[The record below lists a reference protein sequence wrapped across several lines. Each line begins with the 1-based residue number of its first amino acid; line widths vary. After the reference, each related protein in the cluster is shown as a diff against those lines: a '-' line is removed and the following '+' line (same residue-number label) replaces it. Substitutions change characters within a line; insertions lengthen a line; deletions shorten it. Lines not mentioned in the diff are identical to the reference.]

1 MTNAIESTLKNLGME
16 LIAKD
21 ENKGVIFEIYRLK
34 NCCLEC
40 YTYPAGKEREKK
52 FFASSSKPVSCMD
65 MLIYCQ
71 YNYKY

>member
-1 MTNAIESTLKNLGME
+1 MTNTVENTLKNLGME

-34 NCCLEC
+34 NYCLEC
-40 YTYPAGKEREKK
+40 YTYPAGEKHKKK
-52 FFASSSKPVSCMD
+52 FFASSSRPVSYMD
-65 MLIYCQ
+65 MLLYCQ